1 MRNTNTVVVQNKIL
15 VVKERSEQFKY
26 QRLCRLARR
35 VLCATVTTAGVE
47 RIFSTAGFIVSS
59 RRTSLG
65 DSLFE
70 SLLFNKLNGD
80 LRTFNTCLKEM
91 VLLESGNYRNLKR
104 IK

>member
-1 MRNTNTVVVQNKIL
+1 MSL
-15 VVKERSEQFKY
+15 SSSSEQPIEIDGSS
-26 QRLCRLARR
+26 QP
-35 VLCATVTTAGVE
+35 
-47 RIFSTAGFIVSS
+47 AGFVVSS

-80 LRTFNTCLKEM
+80 LRTFNTRLKET
-91 VLLESGNYRNLKR
+91 VFAETTGNYRNLKR

>member
-1 MRNTNTVVVQNKIL
+1 MSL
-15 VVKERSEQFKY
+15 LSSSEQPIEIDGSS
-26 QRLCRLARR
+26 QP
-35 VLCATVTTAGVE
+35 
-47 RIFSTAGFIVSS
+47 AGFVVSS

-80 LRTFNTCLKEM
+80 LRTFNPCLKEM

-104 IK
+104 NK